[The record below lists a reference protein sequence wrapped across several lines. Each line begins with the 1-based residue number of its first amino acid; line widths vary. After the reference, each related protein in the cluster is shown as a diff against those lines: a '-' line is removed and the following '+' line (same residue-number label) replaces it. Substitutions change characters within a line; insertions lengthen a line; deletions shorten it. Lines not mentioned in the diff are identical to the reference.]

1 MATIAENLQTLV
13 NNKAAIKAAL
23 EKKEKNPSDVLGSYA
38 ELIEEL
44 DNEEQVSYVLTNA
57 DGTQKVYAQLSS
69 KEPIT
74 LTAGANDIRKNTSA
88 ITNEG
93 YTEGVKDIPAYFSR
107 YGHKF
112 VQAGT
117 EAIIDNHEIDY
128 ESLMV
133 TIAPFNSSWDKS
145 TAIKYVSVENA
156 MYEANSTTKLSDI
169 TKDIEN
175 ETIHLGITVSE
186 LSVLRYIVVREEV

>member
-69 KEPIT
+69 KEPVT
-74 LTAGANDIRKNTSA
+74 LTAGANDIRLNTSA
-88 ITNEG
+88 ITNDG
-93 YTEGVKDIPAYFSR
+93 YTEGTKDIPAYFAT
-107 YGHKF
+107 YGRKF
-112 VQAGT
+112 VLA
-117 EAIIDNHEIDY
+117 DNEVTLTSPEFNYKNI
-128 ESLMV
+128 MV
-133 TIAPFNSSWDKS
+133 TIAPFNSSVDE
-145 TAIKYVSVENA
+145 SVEVNYA
-156 MYEANSTTKLSDI
+156 SIDDSMYEANSTTKVSDI
-169 TKDIEN
+169 TVDLEN
-175 ETIHLGITVSE
+175 ETIHFGITVSE
-186 LSVLRYIVVREEV
+186 LSVLRYFVVREEV

>member
-69 KEPIT
+69 KEPVT
-74 LTAGANDIRKNTSA
+74 LTAKANDIRLNTSA
-88 ITNEG
+88 ITNDG
-93 YTEGVKDIPAYFSR
+93 YTEGTKDIPAYYSV
-107 YGHKF
+107 YGYKF
-112 VQAGT
+112 VQSGT
-117 EAIIDNHEIDY
+117 EATITNHETDY
-128 ESLMV
+128 KNLIV
-133 TIAPFNSSWDKS
+133 TITPFNSSVDES
-145 TAIKYVSVENA
+145 VSVNYVSIDDS
-156 MYEANSTTKLSDI
+156 MYEAKSTTKLSDI
-169 TKDIEN
+169 TKDVEN

-186 LSVLRYIVVREEV
+186 LSVLRYFVVREEV

>member
-69 KEPIT
+69 KESVT
-74 LTAGANDIRKNTSA
+74 LTAKANDIRLNTSA
-88 ITNEG
+88 ITNDG
-93 YTEGVKDIPAYFSR
+93 YTEGTKDIPAYFSM
-107 YGHKF
+107 YGKKI
-112 VQAGT
+112 VYENE
-117 EAIIDNHEIDY
+117 EATLTNHETDY
-128 ESLMV
+128 KNLMV
-133 TIAPFNSSWDKS
+133 TITPFNSSLDE
-145 TAIKYVSVENA
+145 SVEVTYA
-156 MYEANSTTKLSDI
+156 SIDDSMYEAKSTTKISDI
-169 TKDIEN
+169 TVDLDT
-175 ETIHLGITVSE
+175 ETIHFGVTVTE
-186 LSVLRYIVVREEV
+186 LSVLRYFVVREEV

>member
-69 KEPIT
+69 KEPVT
-74 LTAGANDIRKNTSA
+74 LTAGANDIRLNTSA
-88 ITNEG
+88 ITNDG
-93 YTEGVKDIPAYFSR
+93 YTEGTKDIPAYYSR

-117 EAIIDNHEIDY
+117 EAMIDNHEIDY

-133 TIAPFNSSWDKS
+133 TIAPFNSSVDES
-145 TAIKYVSVENA
+145 VSVNYVSIDDS
-156 MYEANSTTKLSDI
+156 MYEAKSTTKLSDI
-169 TKDIEN
+169 TKDVEN

-186 LSVLRYIVVREEV
+186 LSVLRYFVVREEV

>member
-69 KEPIT
+69 KEPVT
-74 LTAGANDIRKNTSA
+74 LTAKANDIRLNTSA
-88 ITNEG
+88 ITNDG
-93 YTEGVKDIPAYFSR
+93 YTEGTKDIPAYFSM
-107 YGHKF
+107 YGKKI
-112 VQAGT
+112 VYENE
-117 EAIIDNHEIDY
+117 EATLTNHETDY
-128 ESLMV
+128 KNLMV
-133 TIAPFNSSWDKS
+133 TITPFNSSLDE
-145 TAIKYVSVENA
+145 SVEVTYA
-156 MYEANSTTKLSDI
+156 SIDDSMYEAKSTTKISDI
-169 TKDIEN
+169 TVDLDT
-175 ETIHLGITVSE
+175 ETIHFGVTVTE
-186 LSVLRYIVVREEV
+186 LSVLRYFVVRKEV

>member
-69 KEPIT
+69 KEPVT
-74 LTAGANDIRKNTSA
+74 LTAKANDIRLNTSA
-88 ITNEG
+88 ITNDG
-93 YTEGVKDIPAYFSR
+93 YTEGQKDIPAYYSS
-107 YGHKF
+107 YGKKF
-112 VQAGT
+112 VLANDEVT
-117 EAIIDNHEIDY
+117 LTIHECDY
-128 ESLMV
+128 KNLMV
-133 TIAPFNSSWDKS
+133 TITPYNSSMDES
-145 TAIKYVSVENA
+145 VSVNYASIDDA
-156 MYEANSTTKLSDI
+156 MYEAKSTTKLSDI
-169 TKDIEN
+169 TVDSEN
-175 ETIHLGITVSE
+175 ETIHFGITVSE
-186 LSVLRYIVVREEV
+186 KSVLRYFVVREEV

>member
-93 YTEGVKDIPAYFSR
+93 YTEGTKDIPAYFST
-107 YGHKF
+107 YGRKF
-112 VQAGT
+112 VLA
-117 EAIIDNHEIDY
+117 DNEVTLTSPEFDY
-128 ESLMV
+128 KNIMV
-133 TIAPFNSSWDKS
+133 TIAPFNSSVDE
-145 TAIKYVSVENA
+145 SVEVIYA
-156 MYEANSTTKLSDI
+156 SIDDSMYEANSTTKVSDI
-169 TKDIEN
+169 TVDLEN
-175 ETIHLGITVSE
+175 ETIHFGITVSE
-186 LSVLRYIVVREEV
+186 LSVLRYFVVREEV

>member
-69 KEPIT
+69 KEPVT
-74 LTAGANDIRKNTSA
+74 LTAKANDIRLNTSA
-88 ITNEG
+88 ITNDG
-93 YTEGVKDIPAYFSR
+93 YTEGQKDIPAYFSS
-107 YGHKF
+107 YGYKI
-112 VQAGT
+112 VQSGQEVT
-117 EAIIDNHEIDY
+117 ITSHETDY

-145 TAIKYVSVENA
+145 TSVQYVSAENS
-156 MYEANSTTKLSDI
+156 MYEAKSTTKISDI
-169 TKDIEN
+169 TKDSYN
-175 ETIHLGITVSE
+175 EQIKLGVTVTE
-186 LSVLRYIVVREEV
+186 KSVLRYFVVREEV

>member
-69 KEPIT
+69 KEPVT
-74 LTAGANDIRKNTSA
+74 LTAGANDIRLNTSA
-88 ITNEG
+88 ITNDG
-93 YTEGVKDIPAYFSR
+93 YTEGQKDIPAYFAM
-107 YGHKF
+107 YGEKF
-112 VQAGT
+112 VYENE
-117 EAIIDNHEIDY
+117 EATLTNHETDY
-128 ESLMV
+128 KNLMV
-133 TIAPFNSSWDKS
+133 TITPFNSSLDE
-145 TAIKYVSVENA
+145 SVEVTYA
-156 MYEANSTTKLSDI
+156 SIDDSMYEAKSTTKISDI
-169 TKDIEN
+169 TVDLDT
-175 ETIHLGITVSE
+175 ETIHFGVTVTE
-186 LSVLRYIVVREEV
+186 LSVLRYFVVREEV